1 MHEVYD
7 INWTTLLGQGMFA
20 HVIRAA
26 CAKKGVQYAIKVRCG
41 SSRQRLPACLPAA
54 AAASALSAGP
64 AAATSRSSAPAGCAD
79 THSALCTWSRS
90 CAATT

>member
-26 CAKKGVQYAIKVRCG
+26 CAKKGVQYAIKVRAARPC
-41 SSRQRLPACLPAA
+41 RVCLPMGAVRARGGAA
-54 AAASALSAGP
+54 WLAGSTVLRLSPGP
-64 AAATSRSSAPAGCAD
+64 RCQ
-79 THSALCTWSRS
+79 
-90 CAATT
+90 